1 MSCAD
6 MSMRLRRGDPTGEQ
20 MKIVFVTAE
29 MPPLSVTGLGCVR
42 RSRPC
47 VLRRATRFVA
57 ATTAARS
64 KEIFVRSRNAFQT
77 GE

>member
-42 RSRPC
+42 RPC